1 MKKIICIAVCFA
13 ALLSFIVSLANNVT
27 LYLDGNEVFCSP
39 PPCIIDGRTFI
50 PARAVFQEMGAKI
63 DWDGEKKQVTVD
75 YNDIK
80 IEMTI
85 GSKVSVVNGEKIS
98 SEVAPL
104 IISDRTMIPLR
115 FVGETLKANVFWD
128 EKNYAAHVE
137 SPKKEETPKAIVGD
151 IACKSKKNYDV
162 ISMMISGSFSVN
174 KMVLENPSRM
184 VLDIKG
190 AFLTSPNGSFSGKN
204 IGQIRW
210 AGHDDYVRI
219 VAENDMVPSFILTN
233 NEGVVDI
240 KFYSENLGFDF
251 LSDDSEK
258 ILLNEGLKAT
268 LEKNTEK
275 EAVFKISGGQLSEEN
290 IIVSEELV
298 EEVSVKGT
306 KLTVSLNGKCDIK
319 IDGSKI
325 IFTKTKD
332 ENNNDY
338 YEDDD
343 EDEKIVVL
351 DAGHGGTDPGTLG
364 YDSDGE
370 TIIAYEK
377 DMNLAITLMVRDI
390 LLENGIKTYLT
401 RSKDVFIGL
410 SERALFAEEKNADIF
425 VSIHNNS
432 IPDPTYKGS
441 MVLYHT
447 SSMAGKKLAQ
457 NILDAMTLSAKTE
470 DKGLRDGSNMAVI
483 KKTSMPAVI
492 VECGCLTNEEELSNL
507 MDEEFLE
514 KLAIGIADG
523 ILESL

>member
-1 MKKIICIAVCFA
+1 MKKITCIAVCFA
-13 ALLSFIVSLANNVT
+13 AVLSFVVSLANNVT
-27 LYLDGNEVFCSP
+27 LYLDGEEILCSP
-39 PPCIIDGRTFI
+39 PPCIIDGRTYI
-50 PARAVFQEMGAKI
+50 PARAVFSEMGAHI

-85 GSKVSVVNGEKIS
+85 GSKTSIVNGEKID

-115 FVGETLKANVFWD
+115 FVGEALKANVSWD
-128 EKNYAAHVE
+128 AKNYAAYVE
-137 SPKKEETPKAIVGD
+137 SPKKENRPQAIVGD
-151 IACKSKKNYDV
+151 IACNSKKNYDAL
-162 ISMMISGSFSVN
+162 SMMISGSFSVE
-174 KMVLENPSRM
+174 KMELENPPRM

-190 AFLTSPNGSFSGKN
+190 AFLTSPNGNYSGKTVN
-204 IGQIRW
+204 QIRW
-210 AGHDDYVRI
+210 AGHEDYVRI
-219 VAENDMVPSFILTN
+219 VAENDTLPSFILTN

-240 KFYSENLGFDF
+240 RFYAEKLGFDF
-251 LSDDSEK
+251 LSDDNEK
-258 ILLNEGLKAT
+258 ILLNEGIKAT
-268 LEKNTEK
+268 LEKNTSK
-275 EAVFKISGGQLSEEN
+275 EAVFKVLGGKLPEKRIE
-290 IIVSEELV
+290 V
-298 EEVSVKGT
+298 EEDLIEEISVKGNE
-306 KLTVSLNGKCDIK
+306 LTVTLNEKSDIK
-319 IDGSKI
+319 IEGSQI
-325 IFTKTKD
+325 TFTKIKEENDNNHYED
-332 ENNNDY
+332 EN
-338 YEDDD
+338 
-343 EDEKIVVL
+343 EDEIIVVL

-370 TIIAYEK
+370 TIVAYEK
-377 DMNLAITLMVRDI
+377 DINLSITLMVKDI
-390 LLENGIKTYLT
+390 LMENGIKTYLT
-401 RSKDVFIGL
+401 RGKDVFVGL
-410 SERALFAEEKNADIF
+410 SERALFAEEKKADIF

-447 SSMAGKKLAQ
+447 SSIEGKKLAQ

-514 KLAIGIADG
+514 KLAVGIADG
-523 ILESL
+523 ILESI